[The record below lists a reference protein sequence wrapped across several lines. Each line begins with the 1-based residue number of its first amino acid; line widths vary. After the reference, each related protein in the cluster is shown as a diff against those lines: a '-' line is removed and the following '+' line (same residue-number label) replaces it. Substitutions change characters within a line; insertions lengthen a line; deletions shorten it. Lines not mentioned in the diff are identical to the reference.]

1 MSGWKALNIES
12 DDESDIE
19 IDDTKELQIEDALKL
34 YQNAIKYHA
43 EGPASFEKA
52 AEAYQELFESEIFKY
67 PESQTELQRIELY
80 GPLVD
85 EDASWTDSYEIG
97 TGPAVSGSLDSG
109 PSTLPQIL
117 HLSHKNYAQFK
128 LEYLGAR
135 IDTLKVDLN
144 QILTEAS
151 AALDHFV
158 EALDKDDN
166 DLDLWRRTATVGSM
180 LDSRRLARFCLEAVL
195 EGDEEGLSN
204 ALSLPGLEEGLAGE
218 QLREL
223 MAELDDKLSI
233 LQTPLGFSKRRKLS
247 KLLKKR
253 LSAYPAIIEH
263 EKRLLEHEDMP
274 GRDVPRPDVVVLK
287 QPKTWAEM
295 GEQLLGQLMAEQHGT
310 SMNAPAS
317 AIRFDLDG
325 FDASPQ
331 KTIEPSGEPM
341 GAEANPVVNSRPTL
355 PRNISEQF
363 PGLDHGKPT
372 AQPEI
377 ASTNNQTTV
386 VEARTI
392 SLPSRKRDSDAAGL
406 QDGAEEGRSR
416 SKRTRAREST
426 NVEGLDSRQAQ
437 IDANIRWE
445 YEQQLNEY
453 EAADKWM
460 FETVGNLFER
470 IGLVGFSKATD
481 VRHEINALTSV
492 EPATMDGD
500 GADDKLRTAKMD
512 ILAFLN
518 NYNES
523 VAQVFTKQQGK
534 GFDVGQGAS
543 SGALTSS
550 LANGTPSEAAVAAP
564 TMGTQGLQPVLELIN
579 ASWSMTEE
587 VAYLWIKKLLLPG
600 ELIKSTNTYRHYLW
614 PENLKTMVVRTLVN
628 YDNQIYHR
636 VSKELEELS
645 HDRQITNWAEL
656 IETIFELHLDVYT
669 LIKQSNSGV
678 DIETVT
684 LQSDR
689 LQRWSVLAR
698 EAMHLRAAAI
708 GTTDM
713 KDELCLRFL
722 WAATFHTASSEAS
735 QDYIIE
741 CMNDL
746 RAVFAAAGEPSVQ
759 LQNNAIMPELSAA
772 ALDREISRLT
782 TKDFFLR
789 VTSQD
794 VSDPVSVIEGLEP
807 LLLAL
812 TEEVGLG
819 QDEDVD
825 MDDDHRISRA
835 SGAPQELVRFL
846 RTSELSVRLL
856 LWERLRDAYDAIDHK
871 PMVVFCYFRTMKLI
885 VEDLK
890 EISDNATPQSARQTT
905 AMKSLRL
912 LYDMAL
918 STLTILQSTEN
929 ALEFVDDAGL
939 KSAVGCF
946 SEILQ
951 LLQVFNVLKDSWS
964 VGQTQPTLEPGGS
977 AGESFKKMNTLVDD
991 FQIYIWIIL
1000 YRLLQEAIYQ
1010 NSDLYP
1016 TFVEDKF
1023 DFLRCVHRN
1032 LGIRGI
1038 CGNANRI
1045 FVRMLKDEFLNM
1057 THVDGYDSEQAQVMH
1072 DLYDLN
1078 CFLHPS
1084 YELMDHR
1091 CTHDAFL
1098 DRGAAMQAVDLLL
1111 SQASKLPI
1119 RELIKHPLEKTI
1131 EKVHSVVPRKKPTEA
1146 ILRNRE
1152 IYRNFLRSPINP
1164 LDLFECLQGYG
1175 NELLV
1180 SPIPRED
1187 ALLAAK
1193 GWHFLMGHISLT
1205 KFRSQKRTGPTATE
1219 DVDTA
1224 IAFFMQDLDDSMD
1237 KWETWFRLAQA
1248 YDTKIEESVVWS
1260 AEKLNNSMGD
1270 VVGLQRNA
1278 IHCYIMATAL
1288 AFRSAEL
1295 RFETS
1300 EKLTE
1305 LYADF
1310 ALRLYSS
1317 SREPFNMLAFG
1328 LDELEKFLSLPTG
1341 MARSKPFPPLR
1352 CYTAWKLS
1360 RLLFRR
1366 AIEGRPNSWTLHY
1379 MLSKCLWKMHTAT
1392 DQERNHKP
1400 GPSVKEVLN
1409 ALHTAI
1415 DLLPDKKDG
1424 KEKRE
1429 PILEPHYKLV
1439 SIVHK
1444 MVTRGE
1450 LSLEQAREALTKTPY
1465 ARTNDFPQETSEWVP
1480 HMLVMLKNLRA
1491 ADKANWHHRMIA
1503 RAAHIVYQNP
1513 NHVRAGNMSGVQL
1526 GAAGAKHELTQQMF
1540 TKTMVLQVWRPESE
1554 RPGRHFVYTA
1564 RYTRFFTRILEE
1576 LRDRAGLEALA
1587 RRVRRRP
1594 HDTFEHALV
1603 WQDICSAYLR
1613 LLRGHAQLSEGLE
1626 TSTFSNIA
1634 HEDFLLRKGP
1644 LETWMQAQDTG
1655 NSAPLDVLRE
1665 VQDLK
1670 KLNQGLMKPG
1680 PIDDLIGDAYALL
1693 FATEGKQLWE
1703 EEVRRKQA
1711 EAVKSPPRNPMM
1723 SLTHLMNVDGTNDEG
1738 PATSSTNPAAN
1749 GTTTPAAASITQHPD
1764 PAPVV
1769 RKKIGVGRREI
1780 RNCAEACTQ
1789 KAIPVSAA
1797 KSNAAAATRVQVVID
1812 ASRPSATA
1820 AGGGGE
1826 ASAETSAPGSIHD
1839 SADDES
1845 ELSELEE
1852 EGEEE
1857 EEETASEDDG
1867 EEDDDGGGDSSG
1879 APAAPA
1885 SKPMF
1890 PGLAPVEDSMGSS
1903 PAPPAA
1909 VAATDGPPAPDEG
1922 STNAEQPAGQE
1933 GRDGADVEM
1942 G

>member
-1 MSGWKALNIES
+1 
-12 DDESDIE
+12 
-19 IDDTKELQIEDALKL
+19 
-34 YQNAIKYHA
+34 
-43 EGPASFEKA
+43 
-52 AEAYQELFESEIFKY
+52 
-67 PESQTELQRIELY
+67 
-80 GPLVD
+80 
-85 EDASWTDSYEIG
+85 
-97 TGPAVSGSLDSG
+97 
-109 PSTLPQIL
+109 
-117 HLSHKNYAQFK
+117 
-128 LEYLGAR
+128 
-135 IDTLKVDLN
+135 
-144 QILTEAS
+144 
-151 AALDHFV
+151 
-158 EALDKDDN
+158 
-166 DLDLWRRTATVGSM
+166 
-180 LDSRRLARFCLEAVL
+180 
-195 EGDEEGLSN
+195 
-204 ALSLPGLEEGLAGE
+204 
-218 QLREL
+218 
-223 MAELDDKLSI
+223 
-233 LQTPLGFSKRRKLS
+233 
-247 KLLKKR
+247 
-253 LSAYPAIIEH
+253 
-263 EKRLLEHEDMP
+263 
-274 GRDVPRPDVVVLK
+274 
-287 QPKTWAEM
+287 
-295 GEQLLGQLMAEQHGT
+295 
-310 SMNAPAS
+310 
-317 AIRFDLDG
+317 
-325 FDASPQ
+325 
-331 KTIEPSGEPM
+331 
-341 GAEANPVVNSRPTL
+341 
-355 PRNISEQF
+355 
-363 PGLDHGKPT
+363 
-372 AQPEI
+372 
-377 ASTNNQTTV
+377 
-386 VEARTI
+386 
-392 SLPSRKRDSDAAGL
+392 
-406 QDGAEEGRSR
+406 
-416 SKRTRAREST
+416 
-426 NVEGLDSRQAQ
+426 
-437 IDANIRWE
+437 
-445 YEQQLNEY
+445 
-453 EAADKWM
+453 
-460 FETVGNLFER
+460 
-470 IGLVGFSKATD
+470 
-481 VRHEINALTSV
+481 
-492 EPATMDGD
+492 
-500 GADDKLRTAKMD
+500 
-512 ILAFLN
+512 
-518 NYNES
+518 
-523 VAQVFTKQQGK
+523 
-534 GFDVGQGAS
+534 
-543 SGALTSS
+543 
-550 LANGTPSEAAVAAP
+550 
-564 TMGTQGLQPVLELIN
+564 
-579 ASWSMTEE
+579 
-587 VAYLWIKKLLLPG
+587 
-600 ELIKSTNTYRHYLW
+600 
-614 PENLKTMVVRTLVN
+614 
-628 YDNQIYHR
+628 
-636 VSKELEELS
+636 
-645 HDRQITNWAEL
+645 
-656 IETIFELHLDVYT
+656 
-669 LIKQSNSGV
+669 
-678 DIETVT
+678 
-684 LQSDR
+684 
-689 LQRWSVLAR
+689 
-698 EAMHLRAAAI
+698 
-708 GTTDM
+708 
-713 KDELCLRFL
+713 
-722 WAATFHTASSEAS
+722 
-735 QDYIIE
+735 
-741 CMNDL
+741 
-746 RAVFAAAGEPSVQ
+746 
-759 LQNNAIMPELSAA
+759 
-772 ALDREISRLT
+772 
-782 TKDFFLR
+782 
-789 VTSQD
+789 
-794 VSDPVSVIEGLEP
+794 
-807 LLLAL
+807 
-812 TEEVGLG
+812 
-819 QDEDVD
+819 
-825 MDDDHRISRA
+825 
-835 SGAPQELVRFL
+835 
-846 RTSELSVRLL
+846 
-856 LWERLRDAYDAIDHK
+856 
-871 PMVVFCYFRTMKLI
+871 
-885 VEDLK
+885 
-890 EISDNATPQSARQTT
+890 
-905 AMKSLRL
+905 
-912 LYDMAL
+912 
-918 STLTILQSTEN
+918 
-929 ALEFVDDAGL
+929 
-939 KSAVGCF
+939 
-946 SEILQ
+946 
-951 LLQVFNVLKDSWS
+951 
-964 VGQTQPTLEPGGS
+964 
-977 AGESFKKMNTLVDD
+977 
-991 FQIYIWIIL
+991 
-1000 YRLLQEAIYQ
+1000 
-1010 NSDLYP
+1010 
-1016 TFVEDKF
+1016 
-1023 DFLRCVHRN
+1023 
-1032 LGIRGI
+1032 
-1038 CGNANRI
+1038 
-1045 FVRMLKDEFLNM
+1045 
-1057 THVDGYDSEQAQVMH
+1057 
-1072 DLYDLN
+1072 
-1078 CFLHPS
+1078 
-1084 YELMDHR
+1084 
-1091 CTHDAFL
+1091 
-1098 DRGAAMQAVDLLL
+1098 
-1111 SQASKLPI
+1111 
-1119 RELIKHPLEKTI
+1119 
-1131 EKVHSVVPRKKPTEA
+1131 
-1146 ILRNRE
+1146 
-1152 IYRNFLRSPINP
+1152 
-1164 LDLFECLQGYG
+1164 
-1175 NELLV
+1175 
-1180 SPIPRED
+1180 
-1187 ALLAAK
+1187 
-1193 GWHFLMGHISLT
+1193 
-1205 KFRSQKRTGPTATE
+1205 

-1278 IHCYIMATAL
+1278 VHCYIMATAL

-1465 ARTNDFPQETSEWVP
+1465 ARTNDFPQEASEWVP

-1503 RAAHIVYQNP
+1503 RAAHIVYENA

-1749 GTTTPAAASITQHPD
+1749 GTTTPAASITQHPD

-1812 ASRPSATA
+1812 ASRSSATA
-1820 AGGGGE
+1820 AGGGSGSGGGAGD

-1857 EEETASEDDG
+1857 EETAAEDDG
-1867 EEDDDGGGDSSG
+1867 EEDDDDGGGSSG

-1903 PAPPAA
+1903 PALAPAA
-1909 VAATDGPPAPDEG
+1909 ASDAPPVPDEG

-1933 GRDGADVEM
+1933 GRDGADVDM